1 MARVR
6 HLRNAPITEAVVDF
20 RVSLAKEFRPE
31 RLREAGDLLAREYPL
46 IDEPK
51 RFEAH
56 FELSEG
62 QPKAAMTTRDL
73 GFHGIWLR
81 TEDKKSVAQFRMDG
95 FTFNR
100 LKPYTRWEQILPEAL
115 RLWEVYVRLANPQ
128 GITRLAL
135 RYINHLNL
143 PRPGVELDDYI
154 VTAPRVP
161 PSVPQLLSSF
171 ITRLVLEHPKGQMKA
186 NVTQVLEVGVETSA
200 HSLLFDIDVFRVGQL
215 EINSASIAGA
225 LGSLREYK
233 NDIFF
238 GSLTERFVEVF
249 E

>member
-6 HLRNAPITEAVVDF
+6 HLRNAPITEAIVDF

-31 RLREAGDLLAREYPL
+31 RLWEAGDLLAGEYPL

-51 RFEAH
+51 RYEAH
-56 FELSEG
+56 VDLSGG
-62 QPKAAMTTRDL
+62 QPKAAMSTRDL
-73 GFHGIWLR
+73 GFHGVRLR
-81 TEDKKSVAQFRMDG
+81 TEDKKTVAQFRIDG

-100 LKPYTRWEQILPEAL
+100 LRPYTRWEKILPEAV
-115 RLWEVYVRLANPQ
+115 RLWGVYVGLANPQ

-135 RYINHLNL
+135 RYINHLSL

-161 PSVPQLLSSF
+161 PSVPQVLSGF
-171 ITRLVLEHPKGQMKA
+171 TTRLVLEHAERRMKA
-186 NVTQVLEVGVETSA
+186 NVTQALELGVETSA
-200 HSLLFDIDVFRVGQL
+200 PSLLFDIDVYRAGDL
-215 EINSASIAGA
+215 EINSAAVTGV
-225 LGSLREYK
+225 LGDLREYK
-233 NDIFF
+233 NEIFF

>member
-1 MARVR
+1 V
-6 HLRNAPITEAVVDF
+6 
-20 RVSLAKEFRPE
+20 
-31 RLREAGDLLAREYPL
+31 
-46 IDEPK
+46 
-51 RFEAH
+51 
-56 FELSEG
+56 
-62 QPKAAMTTRDL
+62 
-73 GFHGIWLR
+73 
-81 TEDKKSVAQFRMDG
+81 DG

-100 LKPYTRWEQILPEAL
+100 LKPYTSWEHILPEAL
-115 RLWEVYVRLANPQ
+115 RLWEVYVGLANPQ

-171 ITRLVLEHPKGQMKA
+171 ITRLVLEHPKGRMKA
-186 NVTQVLEVGVETSA
+186 NVTEALEVGVETAA
-200 HSLLFDIDVFRVGQL
+200 HSLLFDIDVFRIDQL
-215 EINSASIAGA
+215 EINSAAIAGA
-225 LGSLREYK
+225 LGGLREYK

-238 GSLTERFVEVF
+238 GSLTEQFVEVF

>member
-6 HLRNAPITEAVVDF
+6 HLRNAPITEAIVDF
-20 RVSLAKEFRPE
+20 RVSVAKEFRPD
-31 RLREAGDLLAREYPL
+31 RLRQASDLLAREYPL
-46 IDEPK
+46 IEEPK
-51 RFEAH
+51 RYEAH
-56 FELSEG
+56 VELSEG
-62 QPKAAMTTRDL
+62 QLKTASRDL

-81 TEDKKSVAQFRMDG
+81 TEDKRSVAQFRVDG

-100 LKPYTRWEQILPEAL
+100 LKPYVRWEQILPEAL
-115 RLWEVYVRLANPQ
+115 RLWGVYVDLANPQ

-135 RYINHLNL
+135 RYINHMKL
-143 PRPGVELDDYI
+143 PRPGVDLDDYI

-161 PSVPQLLSSF
+161 LSVPQLLSSF
-171 ITRLVLEHPKGQMKA
+171 TTRLVLDHPERRMKA
-186 NVTQVLEVGVETSA
+186 NVTQALEVGVETSA
-200 HSLLFDIDVFRVGQL
+200 HSLLFDIDVYRAGEL
-215 EINSASIAGA
+215 EINSAAITGA
-225 LGSLREYK
+225 LSDLREYK